1 MMLYCRQFR
10 RATTECRV
18 KLSYLWLTLAA
29 LLLFCLR
36 PAAHAIP
43 AMTILDTRTGKAV
56 TQTVLLDRLATADV
70 VFVGEQH
77 TDPAAHAFELTV
89 LTGLHTRVGKRLT
102 LGMEMFERDVQ
113 PALDDYTQ
121 GKTTEAA
128 FLKASRPWSNYA
140 ADYRPLVEFA
150 RAHRVAVLA
159 SNVPQ
164 PLATAVGRR
173 GLSALS
179 EFPASQYAPDV
190 QTPRDGAFQRFQAV
204 MHDMGGHGGMT
215 MDAAT
220 ISRFYDA
227 QCLRDATMAGSIT
240 RRLDAAPGALV
251 LHINGQFHSDYGDG
265 IPRRVLWQRPL
276 TKCVI
281 ISVLS
286 DPKAPPDSKKL
297 ADYVVLASGS

>member
-1 MMLYCRQFR
+1 MLYYRQIR
-10 RATTECRV
+10 RATTECRAKTPYV
-18 KLSYLWLTLAA
+18 WLALAA

-36 PAAHAIP
+36 PVAHASPI
-43 AMTILDTRTGKAV
+43 MTILDTRTGKAV
-56 TQTVLLDRLATADV
+56 TPSALLDRLAAADV

-77 TDPAAHAFELTV
+77 TDPAAHAFELQL

-102 LGMEMFERDVQ
+102 LGLEMFERDVQ

-121 GKTTEAA
+121 GKTTEAV
-128 FLKASRPWSNYA
+128 FLKAARPWSNYA
-140 ADYRPLVEFA
+140 ADYRPLVELA
-150 RAHRVAVLA
+150 RAHAVPVLA

-173 GLSALS
+173 GLSALA
-179 EFPASQYAPDV
+179 EFPSAQYAPDV
-190 QTPRDGAFQRFQAV
+190 QTPHDGAFARFQAI
-204 MHDMGGHGGMT
+204 MQDMGGHGGMT

-227 QCLRDATMAGSIT
+227 QCLRDATMADSIT
-240 RRLDAAPGALV
+240 RRLQAAPDTLI
-251 LHINGQFHSDYGDG
+251 LHLNGQFHSDYGDG

-276 TKCVI
+276 TQCVI

-286 DPKAPPDSKKL
+286 DAKAPPDSKEL
-297 ADYVVLASGS
+297 ADYVVLPAHS

>member
-1 MMLYCRQFR
+1 
-10 RATTECRV
+10 
-18 KLSYLWLTLAA
+18 
-29 LLLFCLR
+29 
-36 PAAHAIP
+36 
-43 AMTILDTRTGKAV
+43 MTILDTRSGKAV
-56 TQTVLLDRLATADV
+56 TQAVLLDRLAAADV

-77 TDPAAHAFELTV
+77 TDPAAHAFELQI

-140 ADYRPLVEFA
+140 ADYRPLIEFA
-150 RAHRVAVLA
+150 RAHAIPVLA

-173 GLSALS
+173 GISALA
-179 EFPASQYAPDV
+179 EFPAGQYAPDV
-190 QTPRDGAFQRFQAV
+190 QTPRDGAFTRFQAV
-204 MHDMGGHGGMT
+204 MQEMSGHGGMA

-220 ISRFYDA
+220 ISRFYEA
-227 QCLRDATMAGSIT
+227 QCLRDAMMADSIT
-240 RRLDAAPGALV
+240 HRLQAAPDTLL
-251 LHINGQFHSDYGDG
+251 LHVNGQFHSDYGDG

-276 TKCVI
+276 TRVVI
-281 ISVLS
+281 VSVLA
-286 DPKAPPDSKKL
+286 DPAVSLDSKAL
-297 ADYVVLASGS
+297 ADYVVLPAKP

>member
-1 MMLYCRQFR
+1 MLYSRQIR
-10 RATTECRV
+10 RVTTECPL
-18 KLSYLWLTLAA
+18 KSPYASLALF
-29 LLLFCLR
+29 LLLCLVPLAR
-36 PAAHAIP
+36 AQAKPT
-43 AMTILDTRTGKAV
+43 MTIIDTRTGKAI
-56 TQTVLLDRLATADV
+56 TQSVLLDRLAAADV

-77 TDPAAHAFELTV
+77 TDPAAHAFELQL

-102 LGMEMFERDVQ
+102 LGMEMFERDTQ
-113 PALDDYTQ
+113 PTLDDYRQ

-140 ADYRPLVEFA
+140 TDYRPLIEFA
-150 RAHRVAVLA
+150 RVHTIPVLA

-173 GLSALS
+173 GLSALA

-190 QTPRDGAFQRFQAV
+190 QTPRDGAFTHFQAV
-204 MHDMGGHGGMT
+204 MQDMGGHGGMT

-220 ISRFYDA
+220 ISRFYEA
-227 QCLRDATMAGSIT
+227 QCLRDATMADSIT
-240 RRLDAAPGALV
+240 KRLQAAPDTLI

-276 TKCVI
+276 PRAVI
-281 ISVLS
+281 VSVLS
-286 DPKAPPDSKKL
+286 DAKAPEDSKAL
-297 ADYVVLASGS
+297 ADYVVLPAKL